1 MFNLAPQDP
10 PQPASSSNSSL
21 PLTPPLAASNST
33 LAASSNSTLVS
44 NSTEAA
50 SSNST
55 TAEESSEGCLLEPL
69 PEDLVDPASEAYFNS
84 IG

>member
-10 PQPASSSNSSL
+10 PQPVSSSNL
-21 PLTPPLAASNST
+21 PLTPPVASNST
-33 LAASSNSTLVS
+33 LAASSNSTLTS